1 MPLAPALGKK
11 SGRAF
16 ANLSSVSS
24 PANLGRSTSYSGRAA
39 LAVARRRD
47 RDDVAFAL
55 SDGRVAVVHLTWSS
69 RRELPGWP
77 SHVFHPTMDAF
88 IAATAL
94 SGDET

>member
-1 MPLAPALGKK
+1 MPLASPWEEIGPSVRKAFERELASELGEAHELF
-11 SGRAF
+11 G
-16 ANLSSVSS
+16 L
-24 PANLGRSTSYSGRAA
+24 AA

-55 SDGRVAVVHLTWSS
+55 SDGRVMVVHLTWSS

-77 SHVFHPTMDAF
+77 SHVFHPNMDAF